1 MTIQIKGAFKV
12 TADGK
17 VVPDHKA
24 AEAKLDLCTRL
35 KRRGSKKIRIKKRA
49 AQYGFQQTPDG

>member
-1 MTIQIKGAFKV
+1 MAIRIKGAFKI

-17 VVPDHKA
+17 IAPDHKA

-35 KRRGSKKIRIKKRA
+35 KRRGSKKITVKR
-49 AQYGFQQTPDG
+49 GKS